1 MAADGQ
7 VEVDSAVSVQIDV
20 VKSGVECV
28 NCAVLEK
35 QLLNALLELK
45 SAETIIAVLNED
57 LKCDTNGSSDEY
69 QLHAPT
75 SDPSASKCEISDH
88 IQSSEKWVSV
98 VRNISKR
105 KVACD
110 SNEVN

>member
-1 MAADGQ
+1 M
-7 VEVDSAVSVQIDV
+7 EVDSEVSVQIDV

-45 SAETIIAVLNED
+45 SAETIIAVLRED
-57 LKCDTNGSSDEY
+57 LKCDTTGSSDKY
-69 QLHAPT
+69 QLHATT
-75 SDPSASKCEISDH
+75 SDPSASECEISDH
-88 IQSSEKWVSV
+88 IQSSEKWVTV
-98 VRNISKR
+98 ARNNSKR